1 MLEQTGK
8 GDSICVG
15 LLHKNTVIAISYA
28 DDCYAKCS
36 QAFTFIQQ
44 RLLTPVTLILTKE
57 TCMEIG
63 CEISV
68 KLGSSH

>member
-1 MLEQTGK
+1 MRCMLEQTGER
-8 GDSICVG
+8 DSICVG

-44 RLLTPVTLILTKE
+44 WLLTPVALILT
-57 TCMEIG
+57 
-63 CEISV
+63 
-68 KLGSSH
+68 